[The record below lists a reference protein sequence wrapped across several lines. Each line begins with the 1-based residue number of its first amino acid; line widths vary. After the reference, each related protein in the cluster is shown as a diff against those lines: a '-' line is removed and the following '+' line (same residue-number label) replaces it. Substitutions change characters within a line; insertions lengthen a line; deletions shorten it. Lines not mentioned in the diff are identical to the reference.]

1 MAQDHQ
7 LSRALAAIHSQAWL
21 RHLLTAKEHYTLCGT
36 ARGFLLPFENEF
48 DGLAR
53 DSRAIIEHKFEIT
66 QRELATQNGENP
78 EGYTSDHVGF
88 EGPED
93 SGYSS

>member
-1 MAQDHQ
+1 MPTPFSDGHGT
-7 LSRALAAIHSQAWL
+7 L
-21 RHLLTAKEHYTLCGT
+21 YTLCG
-36 ARGFLLPFENEF
+36 AAGGLLLLYENEF

-66 QRELATQNGENP
+66 QREFATQNGEDP

-88 EGPED
+88 EEPED